1 MKVGLVIYD
10 NLDIQTGGYLYDRKL
25 VEYLRKKGDQV
36 EIISLEKQNYIRNIL
51 DNFSESFLNRLINAE
66 IDVLLQDELNHPSL
80 FWLNAKLK
88 KKIKYPLVTI
98 VHHLSYSASLNY
110 MSKLFYR
117 IIEKRYLSTVD
128 GFIFNSKTNQD
139 FLESFMGKSLLGV
152 VAYPGRDHIKSTGS
166 QDDTASYLSKSEPL
180 RILFVGNLLQHKGL
194 HTLIDALS
202 SIDKKKWI
210 LTVIGNSS
218 ISPNYTRH
226 IYNLIE
232 KYNLNSRV
240 KFLGFVSSNELVDS
254 FKKNHLLVVPSV
266 YEGFGIV
273 YLEAQGFGIPVIA
286 STNGA
291 AKEIIRHGKEGFLVP
306 PGDFQLL
313 SKYISILIENP
324 DLLLKMSE
332 NSLRRY
338 EEFPYWSAS
347 MKRVRDFL
355 VSIT

>member
-1 MKVGLVIYD
+1 MGLVIYG

-25 VEYLRKKGDQV
+25 VEYLREKGDQV
-36 EIISLEKQNYIRNIL
+36 KVISLNKQNYLQNIL
-51 DNFSESFLNRLINAE
+51 DNFSESFLNNLINAE

-80 FWLNAKLK
+80 FWINTKLK
-88 KKIKYPLVTI
+88 KRIKYPLVTI
-98 VHHLSYSASLNY
+98 VHHLSYSASLNS

-117 IIEKRYLSTVD
+117 IMEKRYLSTVD

-152 VAYPGRDHIKSTGS
+152 VAYPGRDHINPTGS
-166 QDDTASYLSKSEPL
+166 QDDIASYLSKSEPL

-202 SIDKKKWI
+202 SIDKEKWI
-210 LTVIGNSS
+210 LTVIGDSS
-218 ISPNYTRH
+218 ISPNYTRSVH
-226 IYNLIE
+226 NLIE
-232 KYNLNSRV
+232 KHNLNSKV
-240 KFLGFVSSNELVDS
+240 KFLGFVSSDELADS

-306 PGDFQLL
+306 HGDLQSL

-324 DLLLKMSE
+324 DLLLDMSK

-338 EEFPYWSAS
+338 EEFPSWSAS